1 MVMFVVKT
9 GRVGQQYADSL
20 DVTMKSGTGIGV
32 LLAPTKAMVYR
43 YKAGAGDQRFAKYT
57 ALSKAE
63 YTEQYLELLRQR
75 FSTNRE
81 AFRQL
86 MQRKSIT
93 LQCYCGKGK
102 FCHRC
107 ILAEYVLPKLAAYYG
122 IEYQYA
128 GEQ

>member
-1 MVMFVVKT
+1 MFVVKT
-9 GRVGQQYADSL
+9 GWVGQQYTDGL

-32 LLAPTKAMVYR
+32 LLAPTKEMVYGYR
-43 YKAGAGDQRFAKYT
+43 ASTGDQRFAGKYA
-57 ALSKAE
+57 ALSEAE

-86 MQRKSIT
+86 VQRESIT

-102 FCHRC
+102 FCHRR

-128 GEQ
+128 GE